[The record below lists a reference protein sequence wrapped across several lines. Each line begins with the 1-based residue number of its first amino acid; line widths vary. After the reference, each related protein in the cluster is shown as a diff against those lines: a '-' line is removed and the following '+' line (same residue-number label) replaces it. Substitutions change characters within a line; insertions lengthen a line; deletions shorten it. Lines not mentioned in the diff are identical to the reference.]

1 MSAIDVLALY
11 PWTFVSLVGLI
22 GLLVGSFLNVVIYRL
37 PVMMQRDGES
47 QARAF
52 LGFDDGSPGEVFNL
66 AYPPSRCPG
75 CTHKIR
81 SWENIP
87 LLSWA
92 VLRGKCSSC
101 NAPIS
106 ARYPIIELAAGVL
119 STLVALK
126 CGYSLACVFALFLMW
141 ACIALFM
148 IDVDHML
155 LPDSIVMPGI
165 WLGLCAGYFGLFT
178 SLQNSFIGAVAGYL
192 SFAIPAWLFTRLCG
206 RDAMGAGDYKLMA
219 LFGAWL
225 GWQMLPL
232 IFLVSTV
239 TAAIVG
245 LTLARK
251 RGGAFAFGPFIIIAG
266 LVALFFGRDLSMWYF
281 QANGLSI
288 GATFF
293 D

>member
-1 MSAIDVLALY
+1 MSAIDVLAFY

-37 PVMMQRDGES
+37 PVMMQRDWES
-47 QARAF
+47 QARA
-52 LGFDDGSPGEVFNL
+52 LLCIEDGLQGEVFNL
-66 AYPPSRCPG
+66 AFPASRCPG

-92 VLRGKCSSC
+92 VLKGKCSSC
-101 NAPIS
+101 KAPIS
-106 ARYPIIELAAGVL
+106 ARYPLIELIAGAL
-119 STLVALK
+119 SALVALK
-126 CGYSLACVFALFLMW
+126 LGYSLSCLYALVLVW
-141 ACIALFM
+141 ASIALFM
-148 IDVDHML
+148 IDFDHML

-165 WLGLCAGYFGLFT
+165 WLGLSAGYLGLFT
-178 SLQNSFIGAVAGYL
+178 SLENSFVGAVLGYL
-192 SFAIPAWLFTRLCG
+192 SFAFPSWLYSKLTG
-206 RDAMGAGDYKLMA
+206 REGMGDGDFKLMA

-232 IFLVSTV
+232 IFLISTV
-239 TAAIVG
+239 AAAIVG
-245 LTLARK
+245 LTLSRM
-251 RGGAFAFGPFIIIAG
+251 RSTPFAFGPFIIIAG
-266 LVALFFGRDLSMWYF
+266 IVALFFGHDLYTWYF
-281 QANGLSI
+281 QVNGLHI